1 LHRGGEYTALDIVTL
16 SAQPPES
23 DDEPEIRATK
33 KDAMEFV
40 KLLKKYGGKNKTPY
54 SPF

>member
-1 LHRGGEYTALDIVTL
+1 LAQGGEYTALDIVTL